1 MEDKTLEQPTMSLYE
16 YSKQVV
22 ANEVPMDPIL
32 FNKKMIEVSTD
43 MVEHTY
49 MMLLCHD
56 RRDYTI
62 FHIANTDKK
71 IAAKEISQTLYN
83 RGKTLLVDNQKDGSW
98 EIWIRD
104 SLTDENFAYYLF
116 PYDDGVV
123 EVE

>member
-16 YSKQVV
+16 YSKQIV

-32 FNKKMIEVSTD
+32 FNQKMIEVSMD

-62 FHIANTDKK
+62 FHIANADKK
-71 IAAKEISQTLYN
+71 VAAKEISETLYN
-83 RGKTLLVDNQKDGSW
+83 RGKILLVDKQKDGSW

>member
-32 FNKKMIEVSTD
+32 FNQKMIEVSMD

-62 FHIANTDKK
+62 FHIANADKK
-71 IAAKEISQTLYN
+71 IAAKEISETLYN
-83 RGKTLLVDNQKDGSW
+83 RGKILLVDKQKDGSW

-123 EVE
+123 EVK

>member
-1 MEDKTLEQPTMSLYE
+1 MEGKILEQPTMSLYE

-32 FNKKMIEVSTD
+32 FNQKMIEVSVD

-62 FHIANTDKK
+62 FHIANADKK
-71 IAAKEISQTLYN
+71 IAAKEISETLYN
-83 RGKTLLVDNQKDGSW
+83 RGKILLVDKQKDGSW

>member
-1 MEDKTLEQPTMSLYE
+1 MEGKTLEQPTMSLYE

-32 FNKKMIEVSTD
+32 FNQKMIEVSMD

-62 FHIANTDKK
+62 FHIANADKK
-71 IAAKEISQTLYN
+71 IAAKEISETLYN
-83 RGKTLLVDNQKDGSW
+83 RGKILLVDKQKDGSW

>member
-62 FHIANTDKK
+62 FHITNADKK
-71 IAAKEISQTLYN
+71 IATKEISETLYN
-83 RGKTLLVDNQKDGSW
+83 RGKILLVDKQKDGSW

>member
-32 FNKKMIEVSTD
+32 FNQKMIEVSMD

-56 RRDYTI
+56 RRDYTV
-62 FHIANTDKK
+62 FHITNADKK
-71 IAAKEISQTLYN
+71 NAAKEISETLYN
-83 RGKTLLVDNQKDGSW
+83 RGKILLVDKQKDGSW

-116 PYDDGVV
+116 PYDNGVV

>member
-22 ANEVPMDPIL
+22 ANEVPMDPVL

-62 FHIANTDKK
+62 FHITNTDKK
-71 IAAKEISQTLYN
+71 IAAKEISETLYN
-83 RGKTLLVDNQKDGSW
+83 RGKILLVDKQKDGSW

-116 PYDDGVV
+116 SYDNGVV

>member
-1 MEDKTLEQPTMSLYE
+1 MEDKTLEQPTISLYE

-32 FNKKMIEVSTD
+32 FNQKMIEVSMD

-62 FHIANTDKK
+62 FHIANADKK
-71 IAAKEISQTLYN
+71 IAAKEISETLYN
-83 RGKTLLVDNQKDGSW
+83 RGKILLVDKQKDGSW

>member
-32 FNKKMIEVSTD
+32 FNKKMIEVSMD

-71 IAAKEISQTLYN
+71 IAAKEISETLYH
-83 RGKTLLVDNQKDGSW
+83 RGKILLVDKQKDGSW

>member
-62 FHIANTDKK
+62 FHITNADKK
-71 IAAKEISQTLYN
+71 IATKEISETLYN
-83 RGKTLLVDNQKDGSW
+83 RGKILLVDKQKDGSW

-116 PYDDGVV
+116 PYDNGVV

>member
-1 MEDKTLEQPTMSLYE
+1 MEDKTLEHLTMSLYE

-32 FNKKMIEVSTD
+32 FNKKMIEVSMD

-62 FHIANTDKK
+62 FHITNTDKK
-71 IAAKEISQTLYN
+71 IAAKEISETLYN
-83 RGKTLLVDNQKDGSW
+83 RGKILLVDKQKDGSW

>member
-32 FNKKMIEVSTD
+32 FNKKMIEVSMD

-71 IAAKEISQTLYN
+71 LAAKEISETLHN
-83 RGKTLLVDNQKDGSW
+83 RGKILLVDKQKDGSW

-116 PYDDGVV
+116 PYDNGVV

>member
-1 MEDKTLEQPTMSLYE
+1 MEDKILEQPTMSLYE
-16 YSKQVV
+16 YSKQIV

-32 FNKKMIEVSTD
+32 FNQKMIEVSMD

-62 FHIANTDKK
+62 FHIANADKK
-71 IAAKEISQTLYN
+71 IAAKEISETLYN
-83 RGKTLLVDNQKDGSW
+83 RGKILLVDKQKDGSW

-123 EVE
+123 EVG

>member
-32 FNKKMIEVSTD
+32 FNKKMIEVSMD

-62 FHIANTDKK
+62 FHITNTDKK
-71 IAAKEISQTLYN
+71 IAAKEISETLCN
-83 RGKTLLVDNQKDGSW
+83 RGKILLVDKQKDGSW

>member
-32 FNKKMIEVSTD
+32 FNKKMIEVSMD

-71 IAAKEISQTLYN
+71 IAANEISETLHN
-83 RGKTLLVDNQKDGSW
+83 RGKILLVDKQKDGSW

-116 PYDDGVV
+116 SYDNGVV

>member
-32 FNKKMIEVSTD
+32 FNKKMMEVSMD

-62 FHIANTDKK
+62 FHITNADKE
-71 IAAKEISQTLYN
+71 IAAKEISETLYN
-83 RGKTLLVDNQKDGSW
+83 RGKILLVDKQKDGSW

-116 PYDDGVV
+116 PYDDGIV

>member
-32 FNKKMIEVSTD
+32 FNKKMIEVSMD

-71 IAAKEISQTLYN
+71 IAAKEISETLCN
-83 RGKTLLVDNQKDGSW
+83 RGKILLVDKQKDGSW

>member
-22 ANEVPMDPIL
+22 TNEVPMDPIL

-62 FHIANTDKK
+62 FHITNTDKK
-71 IAAKEISQTLYN
+71 IAAKEISETLYN
-83 RGKTLLVDNQKDGSW
+83 RGKILLVDKQKDGSW

-123 EVE
+123 EVG

>member
-32 FNKKMIEVSTD
+32 FNKKMIEVSMD
-43 MVEHTY
+43 MIEHTY

-62 FHIANTDKK
+62 FHITNTDKK
-71 IAAKEISQTLYN
+71 IAAKEISETLYN
-83 RGKTLLVDNQKDGSW
+83 RGKILLVDKQKDGSW

-116 PYDDGVV
+116 PYDNGVV

>member
-32 FNKKMIEVSTD
+32 FNQKMIEVSMD

-62 FHIANTDKK
+62 FHIANANKK
-71 IAAKEISQTLYN
+71 IAAKEISETLYN
-83 RGKTLLVDNQKDGSW
+83 RGKILLVDKQKDGSW

>member
-32 FNKKMIEVSTD
+32 FNQKMIEVSMD

-62 FHIANTDKK
+62 FHIANADKK
-71 IAAKEISQTLYN
+71 IAAKEISETLYN
-83 RGKTLLVDNQKDGSW
+83 RGKILLVDKQKDGSW

-116 PYDDGVV
+116 PYDNGVV
-123 EVE
+123 EV

>member
-16 YSKQVV
+16 YSKKVV

-32 FNKKMIEVSTD
+32 FNKKMIEVSMD

-71 IAAKEISQTLYN
+71 IAAKEISETLYN
-83 RGKTLLVDNQKDGSW
+83 RGKILLVDKQKDGSW

-116 PYDDGVV
+116 PYDNGVV

>member
-71 IAAKEISQTLYN
+71 IAAKEISETLHN
-83 RGKTLLVDNQKDGSW
+83 RGKILLVDKQKDGSW

>member
-16 YSKQVV
+16 DSKQVV

-32 FNKKMIEVSTD
+32 FNKKMIEVSMD

-62 FHIANTDKK
+62 LHITNADQK
-71 IAAKEISQTLYN
+71 IAAKEISETLYN
-83 RGKTLLVDNQKDGSW
+83 RGKILLVDKQKDGSW

-116 PYDDGVV
+116 PYDNGVV
-123 EVE
+123 EVK

>member
-1 MEDKTLEQPTMSLYE
+1 MEDKILKQPTMSLYE
-16 YSKQVV
+16 YSKQIV

-32 FNKKMIEVSTD
+32 FNQKMIEVSMD

-62 FHIANTDKK
+62 FHITNADKK
-71 IAAKEISQTLYN
+71 IAAKEISETLWN
-83 RGKTLLVDNQKDGSW
+83 RGKILLVDKQKDGSW

>member
-32 FNKKMIEVSTD
+32 FNKKMIEVSMD

-62 FHIANTDKK
+62 FHITNTDKK
-71 IAAKEISQTLYN
+71 IAAKEISETLYN
-83 RGKTLLVDNQKDGSW
+83 RGKILLVDKQKDGSW

>member
-1 MEDKTLEQPTMSLYE
+1 MEQPTMSLYE
-16 YSKQVV
+16 YSKQIV

-32 FNKKMIEVSTD
+32 FNQKMIEVSMD

-62 FHIANTDKK
+62 FHITNADKK
-71 IAAKEISQTLYN
+71 IAAKEISETLYN
-83 RGKTLLVDNQKDGSW
+83 RGKILLVDKQKDGSW

-104 SLTDENFAYYLF
+104 SITNENFAYYLF

>member
-62 FHIANTDKK
+62 FHIANADKK
-71 IAAKEISQTLYN
+71 NAAKEISETLLN
-83 RGKTLLVDNQKDGSW
+83 RGKILLVDKQKDGSW

>member
-32 FNKKMIEVSTD
+32 FNQKMIEVSMD

-62 FHIANTDKK
+62 FHIANADKK
-71 IAAKEISQTLYN
+71 IAAKEISETLYN
-83 RGKTLLVDNQKDGSW
+83 RGKILLVDKQKDGSW

-123 EVE
+123 EVG

>member
-32 FNKKMIEVSTD
+32 FNKKMIEVSMD

-62 FHIANTDKK
+62 FHITNTNKK
-71 IAAKEISQTLYN
+71 IAAKEISETLCN
-83 RGKTLLVDNQKDGSW
+83 RGKILLVDKQKDGSW

-116 PYDDGVV
+116 PYDNGVV

>member
-32 FNKKMIEVSTD
+32 FNKKMIEVAMD

-62 FHIANTDKK
+62 FHITNADKK
-71 IAAKEISQTLYN
+71 IAAKEISETLYN
-83 RGKTLLVDNQKDGSW
+83 
-98 EIWIRD
+98 
-104 SLTDENFAYYLF
+104 
-116 PYDDGVV
+116 
-123 EVE
+123 

>member
-1 MEDKTLEQPTMSLYE
+1 MEDKILEQPTMSLYE

-71 IAAKEISQTLYN
+71 IAAKEISETLYN
-83 RGKTLLVDNQKDGSW
+83 RGKILLVDKQKDGSW

>member
-32 FNKKMIEVSTD
+32 FNKKMIEVSMD

-71 IAAKEISQTLYN
+71 IAAKEISETLHN
-83 RGKTLLVDNQKDGSW
+83 RGKILLVDKQKDGSW

>member
-1 MEDKTLEQPTMSLYE
+1 MEQPTMSLYE

-32 FNKKMIEVSTD
+32 FNKKMIEVSMD

-62 FHIANTDKK
+62 FHITNADKK
-71 IAAKEISQTLYN
+71 NAAKEISETLLN
-83 RGKTLLVDNQKDGSW
+83 RGKILLVDKQKDGSW

>member
-32 FNKKMIEVSTD
+32 FNQKMIEVSMD

-62 FHIANTDKK
+62 FHIANADKK
-71 IAAKEISQTLYN
+71 IAAKEISETLYN
-83 RGKTLLVDNQKDGSW
+83 RGKILLVDKQKDGSW

>member
-22 ANEVPMDPIL
+22 VNEVPMDPIL
-32 FNKKMIEVSTD
+32 FNQKMIEVSID

-49 MMLLCHD
+49 MMLLCHE
-56 RRDYTI
+56 RRDYTV
-62 FHIANTDKK
+62 FHITNVNKK
-71 IAAKEISQTLYN
+71 IAANEISETLYN
-83 RGKTLLVDNQKDGSW
+83 RGKVLLVDKQKDGSW